1 MDKINEINKCL
12 VYIRRSLTNN
22 DDVPY
27 EILHEILE
35 EVNRIADLISGCVDN
50 SQIIVAYDRCQ
61 LDDAIGKKSTDGMWE
76 LCQELIHNNDGA
88 WSAMSD
94 NCAEAEG
101 DIQNLL
107 DEEEM
112 NNA

>member
-27 EILHEILE
+27 ETLHEILE
-35 EVNRIADLISGCVDN
+35 EVNRIADLISVCVD
-50 SQIIVAYDRCQ
+50 
-61 LDDAIGKKSTDGMWE
+61 K
-76 LCQELIHNNDGA
+76 
-88 WSAMSD
+88 
-94 NCAEAEG
+94 
-101 DIQNLL
+101 

>member
-1 MDKINEINKCL
+1 MKKALSFHDEMPCDLLHKTLQQIDKIMGL
-12 VYIRRSLTNN
+12 VC
-22 DDVPY
+22 
-27 EILHEILE
+27 
-35 EVNRIADLISGCVDN
+35 GCVDN
-50 SQIIVAYDRCQ
+50 SQIVVAYDRCQ

-76 LCQELIHNNDGA
+76 RCQELIHNNDGA

-94 NCAEAEG
+94 NCAEAED

-112 NNA
+112 NND